1 MNAHVTQVPSEVSIR
16 NKNPNII
23 LLLGGFAHWSI
34 IKAVYGILQLYIRFK
49 NF

>member
-1 MNAHVTQVPSEVSIR
+1 MSPKFLVKLVYAI
-16 NKNPNII
+16 KI
-23 LLLGGFAHWSI
+23 LILSYYLGGFAHWSI